1 MRCRA
6 PGRKRLADASMRA
19 ASPAAPLDFA
29 GGVMSVMSLR
39 SALASAPSS
48 ARTPVRTRVDG
59 VGMTACKGGGKELT

>member
-29 GGVMSVMSLR
+29 GGAMFVMSLR
-39 SALASAPSS
+39 SAAPSS